1 MRNSQTKSEKT
12 LLLKGSHYKVK
23 LAKFV
28 YMEKKQIMYWA
39 VHRTIRVSVKSAL
52 GTLHLFT
59 GRKQKCDEQMPWIS
73 RSHDVVRHLPV

>member
-1 MRNSQTKSEKT
+1 MRNSQINSEKT

-28 YMEKKQIMYWA
+28 YTEKKQIMYWA
-39 VHRTIRVSVKSAL
+39 VRRTRRVSVKSAQ

-59 GRKQKCDEQMPWIS
+59 GRKQKCGEQTRWIS
-73 RSHDVVRHLPV
+73 HSHDVVRHLPV